1 MGRGGRLD
9 VRGWANQS
17 LHLTRRL
24 VLDFKLITSSA
35 AVQVTSNRFVGQEQ
49 PLSMHEIGIVEADLN
64 DPRHQS
70 AVLCMMDAYS
80 ADPMGDAKPLS
91 DFARLNLIS
100 GLRTHPTTLV
110 FLAFRGDQPC
120 GIATCFR
127 GFSTFAAKP
136 LINISKGLAVCCSKR
151 SSKRQRERTAV
162 NSPLRCNRTIH
173 ELVRSMETSALSK
186 PSTLQ
191 MPKVEAHST
200 WSEKS
205 RTYRCPVAVKPG
217 GFAMDDQSSP
227 PRDR

>member
-136 LINISKGLAVCCSKR
+136 LINISDFFVDPVLRGQGIGRLLLEAILEEAKRTDCCKLTLEVQQNNSVARSIYGKFGFKQAVYAADAEGGGSLFM
-151 SSKRQRERTAV
+151 V
-162 NSPLRCNRTIH
+162 
-173 ELVRSMETSALSK
+173 
-186 PSTLQ
+186 
-191 MPKVEAHST
+191 
-200 WSEKS
+200 KS
-205 RTYRCPVAVKPG
+205 I
-217 GFAMDDQSSP
+217 
-227 PRDR
+227 